1 MKTIPKDCYLP
12 FFQGDVMI
20 MRLKPENT
28 LPDGLEVLATEV
40 ISHSE
45 TGHHHTAQYAEVLG
59 GLDPMVMFLRA
70 KPDTDKVDIIHHRDF
85 ATHETYRFFADP
97 GDTFIVKRQRE
108 ARPGG
113 WARVED

>member
-1 MKTIPKDCYLP
+1 MKTIPKNCYLP

-20 MRLKPENT
+20 MRVKPEDVPVEAKPLQT
-28 LPDGLEVLATEV
+28 DV
-40 ISHSE
+40 IAHSE
-45 TGHHHTAQYAEVLG
+45 TGHHHTAQYADVLG

-70 KPDTDKVDIIHHRDF
+70 KPDADKVDIVHHRDF
-85 ATHETYRFFADP
+85 DTHETYRFFADP